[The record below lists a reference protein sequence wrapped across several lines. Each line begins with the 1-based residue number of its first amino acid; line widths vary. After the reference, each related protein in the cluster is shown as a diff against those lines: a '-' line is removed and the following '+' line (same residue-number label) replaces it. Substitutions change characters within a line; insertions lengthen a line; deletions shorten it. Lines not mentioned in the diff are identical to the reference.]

1 MEFNSVSL
9 VTVRNIQY
17 HCLVLDSIITTTV
30 YLNIETV
37 INEIALATKH
47 NMWTNNST
55 QSVYR
60 KQIA

>member
-17 HCLVLDSIITTTV
+17 HCLVLESIITTTV

-47 NMWTNNST
+47 NM
-55 QSVYR
+55 
-60 KQIA
+60 